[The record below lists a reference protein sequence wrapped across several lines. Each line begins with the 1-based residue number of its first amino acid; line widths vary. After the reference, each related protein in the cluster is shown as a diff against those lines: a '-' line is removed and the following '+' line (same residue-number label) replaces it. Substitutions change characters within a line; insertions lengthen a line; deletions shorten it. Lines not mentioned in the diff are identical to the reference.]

1 MQRDSIVNTFVVAGL
16 LCGVCSLMVSG
27 AAVGLRNTQR
37 TNKELDKKR
46 NVLVIAG
53 LIGPKER
60 PSEAEID
67 DKFQQIEVQVV
78 DLRDKENARYAID
91 VDPATF
97 DQRKA
102 EKDPAQSRVLEQDE
116 DVANIKRREHY
127 ATVYRVMVNGK
138 MDQIVLP
145 IKGYGLWSIL
155 YGFVSI
161 DSDLMTIR
169 GIGFYEHGE
178 TPGLGGEVDNQK
190 WKDLW
195 KNGKKA
201 FDAEGN
207 VQIEVIKGVVG
218 ANTKEPE
225 HKVDGLSGATF
236 TSNGV
241 TNMLRYWLGPDGFGP
256 YLDRLR
262 RKRGDQ

>member
-1 MQRDSIVNTFVVAGL
+1 MQRDSIANTFVVAGL

-27 AAVGLRNTQR
+27 AAVGLRSTQQ

-46 NVLVIAG
+46 NVLVVAG

-60 PSEAEID
+60 PSEAETNE
-67 DKFQQIEVQVV
+67 KFRQIEVKVV
-78 DLRDKENARYAID
+78 DLRDKGNARYAID
-91 VDPATF
+91 VDVATF

-102 EKDPAQSRVLEQDE
+102 AKDPEHSKELGQDE

-127 ATVYRVMVNGK
+127 ATVYRIMDGDRL
-138 MDQIVLP
+138 DQIVLP

-161 DSDLMTIR
+161 DSDLVTIR

-201 FDAEGN
+201 FDEKGD
-207 VQIEVIKGVVG
+207 VSIEVIKGVVS
-218 ANTKEPE
+218 ANAKNPE
-225 HKVDGLSGATF
+225 HQVDGLSGATF

-241 TNMLRYWLGPDGFGP
+241 TNMLKYWLGPDGFGP
-256 YLDRLR
+256 YLNRLR
-262 RKRGDQ
+262 RERGD